1 MRSRAA
7 LALLAVPTASAWEL
21 PFSKLWSGNS
31 DQVPLAVPD
40 ATMASSAGSQVQGPP
55 RIAIIGA
62 GAAGSSAA
70 YFLSKAVERFGI
82 TVEVD
87 VYEQNDYV
95 GGRSTTVYPYDDMTL
110 EPVELG
116 ASIFVAVNKNMMR
129 ASDEFNL
136 TRINFAADDNEQM
149 GIWDGKEFLFTQG
162 TRGNG
167 YFGSWFDTLKVFW
180 RYGYSSPVKAQNIVK
195 ALTSRFTDL
204 YLPTPPRWTNITS
217 VVTELGWADQVMLT
231 GEEYFS
237 SQGVGEKFIHE
248 LIGAATRVN
257 YAQDA
262 DKIHALEASVSLAA
276 TGATAIK
283 GGNWKVFDQF
293 VKRSGA
299 KLYLKDKVETVK
311 KVNADTWLLRS
322 ASGTRRYNSI
332 ILAAP
337 APLAGLELPGEPL
350 TPVDYVNLHVTLFTT
365 TSPHANPEYF
375 GYKPGS
381 KVPETILTAKG
392 TAEFNSMTYHG
403 RLKDADGVPLEP
415 PQWVVKIFS
424 MEKVEDAWIEK
435 LFGHEV
441 NWVYRK
447 LWQPYPVLPPTT
459 SFPSIKLD
467 DGFYYIN
474 AFEPAISTME
484 TETIAARNVVEMVL
498 DELLGL
504 PGLCPFRPKADEGY
518 TTEVEGKDFV
528 FGWDCP
534 EALAASEPDAAPAP
548 ETPATPSVDVPVTV
562 GTTPTEL

>member
-1 MRSRAA
+1 MRSRAT
-7 LALLAVPTASAWEL
+7 LALLAASSVSAWEL
-21 PFSKLWSGNS
+21 PFSKIWSGSTGNA
-31 DQVPLAVPD
+31 DQVPLAVLD
-40 ATMASSAGSQVQGPP
+40 STTTSTGTQVQGPP
-55 RIAIIGA
+55 RVAIIGA

-70 YFLSKAVERFGI
+70 FFISKAKERFGMD
-82 TVEVD
+82 VEVD

-129 ASDEFNL
+129 ASDEFNF
-136 TRINFAADDNEQM
+136 TRIKFAADANEQM

-180 RYGYSSPVKAQNIVK
+180 RYGYSSPMKTQSIVN
-195 ALTSRFTDL
+195 ALVSRFTDL
-204 YLPTPPRWTNITS
+204 YTPTPPRWTNITS
-217 VVTELGWADQVMLT
+217 IITELGWADQVVQT
-231 GEEYFS
+231 GTEYFT
-237 SQGVGEKFIHE
+237 SQGVSEKFIHE
-248 LIGAATRVN
+248 LVGAATRVN

-276 TGATAIK
+276 TGATAIE
-283 GGNWKVFDQF
+283 GGNWRVFDEF
-293 VKRSGA
+293 VRRSGA
-299 KLYLKDKVETVK
+299 KLYLKDKVSTVK

-322 ASGTRRYNSI
+322 SSGTRRYNTI

-337 APLAGLELPGEPL
+337 APLAGLELPGEELP
-350 TPVDYVNLHVTLFTT
+350 PVDYVNLHTTLFATT
-365 TSPHANPEYF
+365 APHADPEYF

-392 TAEFNSMTYHG
+392 DAEFNSMTYHG

-441 NWVYRK
+441 TWVYRK
-447 LWQPYPVLPPTT
+447 FWQPYPILPPTT

-484 TETIAARNVVEMVL
+484 TETIAARNVVELML
-498 DELLGL
+498 QEQFGL
-504 PGLCPFRPKADEGY
+504 AGLCPFMPKGDEGFQ
-518 TTEVEGKDFV
+518 TETDASDFV
-528 FGWDCP
+528 YGWDCP
-534 EALAASEPDAAPAP
+534 VALTTTAP
-548 ETPATPSVDVPVTV
+548 EPETAPTPSVEVPVTV
-562 GTTPTEL
+562 GTEPTEL